1 MKNIF
6 LFFLLFFLSIAAFSN
21 TGELERK
28 SVIPYKIKSRIIE
41 KNLPEG
47 KSKFNFIFYTENGI
61 YKKQLQIGIGDS
73 SFNAIPNWSGYVPSH
88 INNGK
93 YILYFYL
100 DGYYEVIT
108 DTITIKSKEVVE
120 IEVRFEK
127 ADPNMIITV
136 DKPVIY
142 IYSDT
147 EKEMEIKLDVNGKLG
162 FTWPVYHEAWNFTAT
177 PEGKIKMD
185 GKEFNYLFWESEMP
199 EYALDKAS
207 KEGFLVA
214 TDTLLSFLENSLEK
228 MNFTASESADFITF
242 WYPQMIKN
250 EKNHI
255 QFLFNESCDT
265 YARLN
270 ISPLPDHIFRVGM
283 VWCDAK
289 NSGVIPNEQIIP
301 SVKRE
306 GTTVIEWGG
315 METESIFEKGN

>member
-1 MKNIF
+1 MKNSILIF
-6 LFFLLFFLSIAAFSN
+6 SLFLLYVTAFSN
-21 TGELERK
+21 TKELERK
-28 SVIPYKIKSRIIE
+28 SVIPYTIKNRTIE

-47 KSKFNFIFYTENGI
+47 KSKFNFVFYTEKGI
-61 YKKQLQIGIGDS
+61 NKKQLQIGIGDS
-73 SFNAIPNWSGYVPSH
+73 SFNATPNLGGYIPSNV
-88 INNGK
+88 NKGK

-142 IYSDT
+142 VYSET
-147 EKEMEIKLDVNGKLG
+147 EKEMEIKLDISGKTG
-162 FTWPVYHEAWNFTAT
+162 FTWPVYQDSWKFRAT

-185 GKEFNYLFWESEMP
+185 GKEYNYLFWESEMQSAKLGLKP
-199 EYALDKAS
+199 N
-207 KEGFLVA
+207 EGFLVD
-214 TDTLLSFLENSLEK
+214 TDTLLSFLENSLDK
-228 MNFTASESADFITF
+228 MGFTASESADFITF

-270 ISPLPDHIFRVGM
+270 ISPMPDHVFRVGM

-289 NSGVIPNEQIIP
+289 NSSILPEPQIIP
-301 SVKRE
+301 SIIRK

-315 METESIFEKGN
+315 TQYPDLFKSVN